1 MQVSCIDSSPS
12 QQGVIGS
19 MLNLLN
25 ADIIRRMRL
34 AGMSK
39 VLAATIALFLSQTA
53 VATDPGNAVRDGLF
67 FFEIQTVPLK
77 TYSTGQSFGAWKV
90 DAGNVE
96 VSTSHFAF
104 PENTSNS
111 VDLNGS
117 TSGTISQVLKTVPGK
132 TYTLRFQLSGNWT
145 DGKGKL
151 GLELKAGPLGKRL
164 SIDRPAGWSKSNMKW
179 KEVAYEFVA
188 VSTSSRLSFKSTTPG
203 KGGVVIAAVEAETP
217 VDPPNALETIPVP
230 TPPDLANYVADKSA
244 AIALGKALFWDMQ
257 TGSDGKTACA
267 TCHWHAGADART
279 KNTLHPGAPGSTFGH
294 QTDLGPS
301 LAADAL
307 ANFPGVN
314 LKLEPGDFPFHR
326 LQNMDFPESSDNPVI
341 FDSKK
346 VVGSQ
351 GVVSKQF
358 QGIVEGNP
366 VDDGITTVHPVFN
379 LDGTNVRQVTG
390 RNAPTTINAIFFDR
404 SFWDGRAN
412 RYFNGVNPFGD
423 LDPDARVL
431 KSTTTQKAITKV
443 TGYKWVLK
451 RIGWW
456 CYWAYEPQTTTTYED
471 TASLEPVSILIDNGA
486 LASQAVGPPN
496 NSVEMS
502 WDGRTFREL
511 GRKMFSLRPLAQ
523 QAVHENDSVLGS
535 MKDSSGRGLKSEH
548 SYATLVKAAFKP
560 EWWSGTT
567 LTDDGYTHM
576 EANFSLYWGLAIM
589 MYEATLVSD
598 DTPFDRYRK
607 GDDGALSENAKR
619 GLQIFLNEGKCIN
632 CHGGPEFAGATV
644 SAIRGVISNDGPIE
658 NMAMARGSAFYDGG
672 FYNIGVRQ
680 TEEDIAVGASHPVF
694 GPLSYSKQK
703 QNGRDVDGIEVPN
716 GARIAVNGA
725 FKTPTLRNVE
735 LTGPYFH
742 NGGAKNLLEVVEFYV
757 RGADFKKTNIQ
768 DLDPDVGGIP
778 ELQGNEADQLALV
791 EFMNHLTDER
801 VKFRKAPFD
810 HPELILPNGHSG
822 VEDGVALD
830 DNFVLPAVGREGGDP
845 FMPFEEALET
855 GY

>member
-1 MQVSCIDSSPS
+1 MW
-12 QQGVIGS
+12 
-19 MLNLLN
+19 NLLN
-25 ADIIRRMRL
+25 ADIIRRVRF
-34 AGMSK
+34 AGRSK
-39 VLAATIALFLSQTA
+39 VLAAALALFVSQA
-53 VATDPGNAVRDGLF
+53 ALATDPGNAVRDGLF
-67 FFEIQTVPLK
+67 LFENQTVPMK
-77 TYSTGQSFGAWKV
+77 TYSSGQSFGAWKV
-90 DAGNVE
+90 DAGNVD
-96 VSTSHFAF
+96 VSSTEFTF
-104 PENTSNS
+104 PENTSYS

-117 TSGTISQVLKTVPGK
+117 TSGTISQVLKTVRGK
-132 TYTLRFQLSGNWT
+132 TYTLRFMLSGNWG

-151 GLELKAGPLGKRL
+151 GLEVKAGPLAKKL
-164 SIDRPAGWSKSNMKW
+164 SIDRPAGWSKANMKW
-179 KEVAYEFVA
+179 KEIAYEFVA
-188 VSTSSRLSFKSTTPG
+188 VSTSTKLSFKSTTSG
-203 KGGVVIAAVEAETP
+203 RGGVVIAAVEAETP

-230 TPPDLANYVADKSA
+230 TPPDLASYVADKNA

-294 QTDLGPS
+294 QTELGPS

-326 LQNMDFPESSDNPVI
+326 LQNMDFPESKQNPVI

-351 GVVSKQF
+351 GVVSKTF

-366 VDDGITTVHPVFN
+366 VDDGATTVHPVFN

-412 RYFNGVNPFGD
+412 RYFNGVNPFGN

-431 KSTTTQKAITKV
+431 KATTTTKAITKI

-456 CYWAYEPQTTTTYED
+456 CYWAYEPQTTTTYEN

-502 WDGRTFREL
+502 WDGRTFKEL

-535 MKDSSGRGLKSEH
+535 MRDSSGRGLKGEH
-548 SYATLVKAAFKP
+548 GYAALVKAAFKP
-560 EWWSGTT
+560 EWWSGTE
-567 LTDDGYTHM
+567 LTNDGYTHM

-703 QNGRDVDGIEVPN
+703 QNGRNVDGIDVPN

-778 ELQGNEADQLALV
+778 ELQGNEDDQLALV
-791 EFMNHLTDER
+791 EFMKHLTDER

-810 HPELILPNGHSG
+810 HPELILPNGHTG
-822 VEDGVALD
+822 VENGVALD

-845 FMPFEEALET
+845 FMSFEEALEV

>member
-1 MQVSCIDSSPS
+1 
-12 QQGVIGS
+12 
-19 MLNLLN
+19 MLNLLK
-25 ADIIRRMRL
+25 ADVMQRIRF
-34 AGMSK
+34 AAPSK
-39 VLAATIALFLSQTA
+39 LLAAAIAILLSQPA
-53 VATDPGNAVRDGLF
+53 LATDPGNAVRDGLF
-67 FFEIQTVPLK
+67 LFQIQSVPLK

-90 DAGNVE
+90 DAGNVD
-96 VSTSHFAF
+96 VSSSEFTF

-111 VDLNGS
+111 VDLNGT
-117 TSGTISQVLKTVPGK
+117 TSGTVSQVLKTVPGK
-132 TYTLRFQLSGNWT
+132 TYTLRFQMSGNWA

-151 GLELKAGPLGKRL
+151 GLEIKAGPLSKKL
-164 SIDRPAGWSKSNMKW
+164 SIDKPAGWSKANMKW

-188 VSTSSRLSFKSTTPG
+188 VSTSSKLSFKSTTPG

-230 TPPDLANYVADKSA
+230 TPPDLANYVADKDA

-257 TGSDGKTACA
+257 TGGDGKTACA

-294 QTDLGPS
+294 QTEKGPA

-326 LQNMDFPESSDNPVI
+326 LQNMDLPESKDNPVI

-351 GVVSKQF
+351 GVVSKKF

-412 RYFNGVNPFGD
+412 RYFNGVNPFGN

-431 KSTTTQKAITKV
+431 KSTTTQKATTKV

-456 CYWAYEPQTTTTYED
+456 CYWAYEPQTTTTYEN

-502 WDGRTFREL
+502 WDGRTFKEL

-535 MKDSSGRGLKSEH
+535 MKDASGRGLKSERN
-548 SYATLVKAAFKP
+548 YAALVKAAFKP

-567 LTDDGYTHM
+567 LTSDGYTHM

-589 MYEATLVSD
+589 MYESTLVSD

-607 GDDGALSENAKR
+607 GDDGALNETAKR
-619 GLQIFLNEGKCIN
+619 GLEIFLKEGKCIN

-644 SAIRGVISNDGPIE
+644 SQLRGVISNDGPLE
-658 NMAMARGSAFYDGG
+658 FMAMARGAAFYDGG

-680 TEEDIAVGASHPVF
+680 TEEDIGVGASHPQF

-703 QNGRDVDGIEVPN
+703 QNGRDVGGVDVPA

-725 FKTPTLRNVE
+725 FKTPTLRNIE

-742 NGGAKNLLEVVEFYV
+742 NGGAKNLLEVVEFYT

-791 EFMNHLTDER
+791 EFMKHLTDER

-810 HPELILPNGHSG
+810 HPEIVLPNGHTG
-822 VEDGVALD
+822 VENGVALD
-830 DNFVLPAVGREGGDP
+830 NNIVLPAVGREGGDP

>member
-1 MQVSCIDSSPS
+1 
-12 QQGVIGS
+12 
-19 MLNLLN
+19 
-25 ADIIRRMRL
+25 
-34 AGMSK
+34 MSK

-151 GLELKAGPLGKRL
+151 GLELKAGPLGKKL
-164 SIDRPAGWSKSNMKW
+164 SIDRPAGWSRKNMKW
-179 KEVAYEFVA
+179 KEFAYEFVA

-217 VDPPNALETIPVP
+217 VDPPNALDTIPVP

-267 TCHWHAGADART
+267 TCHWQAGADARP

-294 QTDLGPS
+294 QTNEGPA

-314 LKLEPGDFPFHR
+314 LRLSPNDFPFHR
-326 LQNMDFPESSDNPVI
+326 LKHMDLPESDDNPVV

-351 GVVSKQF
+351 GVVSKKF

-366 VDDGITTVHPVFN
+366 VDDGITTVHPIFN

-412 RYFNGVNPFGD
+412 RYFNGVNPFGN
-423 LDPDARVL
+423 LDPAARVL
-431 KSTTTQKAITKV
+431 KSTTTQKETTTI
-443 TGYKWVLK
+443 TGYKSVLK
-451 RIGWW
+451 RSGWW
-456 CYWAYEPQTTTTYED
+456 YYWSYEPQTETTSESVT
-471 TASLEPVSILIDNGA
+471 TLEPVSILIDNGA

-502 WDGRTFREL
+502 WDGRTFKEL

-523 QAVHENDSVLGS
+523 QKVHKNDGVLGD
-535 MKDSSGRGLKSEH
+535 MVHSSGRGLMSAH
-548 SYATLVKAAFKP
+548 SYSALVKKAFQP

-607 GDDGALSENAKR
+607 GDDGALTDNAKR
-619 GLQIFLNEGKCIN
+619 GLRIFLNEGKCIN

-644 SAIRGVISNDGPIE
+644 SQLRGVISNDGPIE
-658 NMAMARGSAFYDGG
+658 FMAMARGSAFYDGG

-680 TEEDIAVGASHPVF
+680 TEEDIGIGASHPQF

-703 QNGRDVDGIEVPN
+703 QNGRDVGGIDVPA
-716 GARIAVNGA
+716 GSRIAVNGA
-725 FKTPTLRNVE
+725 FKTPTLRNIE

-742 NGGAKNLLEVVEFYV
+742 NGGAKSLQEVVEFYV

-778 ELQGNEADQLALV
+778 ELQGNAADQSALV
-791 EFMNHLTDER
+791 EFMIHLTDRR
-801 VKFRKAPFD
+801 VKYQKAPFD
-810 HPELILPNGHSG
+810 HPEIVLPNGHSG
-822 VEDGVALD
+822 VENGVALD
-830 DNFVLPAVGREGGDP
+830 NNITLPAVGRDGGDP
-845 FMPFEEALET
+845 LMRFEDSVES
-855 GY
+855 GF